1 MSRTLSSNLGSLE
14 SLNYMYTTLRDYRF
28 DRNIDH
34 VRGSAVYGSGDEKIG
49 KIADIVFDSNNREI
63 RYLVIDTGG
72 WLRTRRLLLP
82 PEELR
87 PSVEHEND
95 FSVNLTKAQIE
106 HDGALE
112 RAPLF

>member
-1 MSRTLSSNLGSLE
+1 
-14 SLNYMYTTLRDYRF
+14 
-28 DRNIDH
+28 
-34 VRGSAVYGSGDEKIG
+34 VYGSGDEKIG

-72 WLRTRRLLLP
+72 WLRTRRFLLP

-87 PSVEHEND
+87 PSVDHEND

-106 HDGALE
+106 YDGALE